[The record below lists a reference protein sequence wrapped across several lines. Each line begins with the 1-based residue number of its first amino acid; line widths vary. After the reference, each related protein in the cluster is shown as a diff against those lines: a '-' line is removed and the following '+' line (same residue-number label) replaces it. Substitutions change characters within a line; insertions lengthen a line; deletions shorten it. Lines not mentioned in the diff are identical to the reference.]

1 MAKSVDINKKK
12 RPSMFWKPNTTAT
25 AAELRQHAE
34 ACQRDRL
41 RDRQPQPMVQQT
53 EIDSLRAFHELEV
66 NQIELELQN
75 DELQR
80 ARDELELGYVS
91 LDEAGLILEMNL
103 AGAVLL
109 GVGRSRL
116 IDRCLLLFMP
126 MSYRPIFQAYLKTAF
141 AGAAHPDCEIQLLK
155 ESGTFWASFTAA
167 DARSLNGARKRCQFS
182 FADITA
188 RKQSALLSSREL
200 EVLRLIANGNANKQI
215 AMELEISM
223 RTVEKHRAH
232 LMTKLDIH
240 DTAGLTR
247 YAMDSG
253 LLDSGAQPTTVQSGK
268 MAGLL
273 DSPHLLSTGLG
284 PNSFHGH
291 V

>member
-1 MAKSVDINKKK
+1 MLC
-12 RPSMFWKPNTTAT
+12 KPNTTAT

-34 ACQRDRL
+34 ACLRDRL
-41 RDRQPQPMVQQT
+41 RERQPQGLVSPA
-53 EIDSLRAFHELEV
+53 EIDNLRKFHELEV

-109 GVGRSRL
+109 GGGRSRL

-126 MSYRPIFQAYLKTAF
+126 LTCRPIFQSFLKTAF
-141 AGAAHPDCEIQLLK
+141 AGAAHPDCEILLLK
-155 ESGTFWASFTAA
+155 EGGTFLASFTAA
-167 DARSLNGARKRCQFS
+167 MVSSRHGARKRCQFS

-188 RKQSALLSSREL
+188 RRQVSQLSSREL
-200 EVLRLIANGNANKQI
+200 EVLRLIASGNANKQI
-215 AMELEISM
+215 AMKLEISM

-232 LMTKLDIH
+232 LMEKLDIH

-247 YAMDSG
+247 CAMDLG
-253 LLDSGAQPTTVQSGK
+253 LLDGSTQPTTVQSGK
-268 MAGLL
+268 MSGIFPTHILSAG
-273 DSPHLLSTGLG
+273 SESG
-284 PNSFHGH
+284 SFRSH

>member
-1 MAKSVDINKKK
+1 ML
-12 RPSMFWKPNTTAT
+12 WKPNTTAT

-34 ACQRDRL
+34 ACLREQL
-41 RDRQPQPMVQQT
+41 RDRHPQAPLQQT
-53 EIDSLRAFHELEV
+53 ELDRLRAFHELEV

-75 DELQR
+75 DELRR

-91 LDEAGLILEMNL
+91 LDETGLILEMNL
-103 AGAVLL
+103 AGAVLI

-116 IDRCLLLFMP
+116 IDRSLLLFMP
-126 MSYRPIFQAYLKTAF
+126 LSYRPVFQAFLKTAF
-141 AGAAHPDCEIQLLK
+141 AGGAHPDCEVQLLNQGG
-155 ESGTFWASFTAA
+155 SFWAGFTATTA
-167 DARSLNGARKRCQFS
+167 SSLNGARKRCQFS

-188 RKQSALLSSREL
+188 RKQSAQLSSREL
-200 EVLRLIANGNANKQI
+200 EVLRLVAVGEANKQI
-215 AMELEISM
+215 AVSLGISM

-253 LLDSGAQPTTVQSGK
+253 IFYDDASLAAVPSRK
-268 MAGLL
+268 M
-273 DSPHLLSTGLG
+273 TGLFTSPQLLPTG
-284 PNSFHGH
+284 SGSSLLRSHA
-291 V
+291 